1 MSTCVIALH
10 GFTRGPQHLAALA
23 RACEQQ
29 GWSCIRPQV
38 APRWF
43 SVRMN
48 SRHRLDELAAELI
61 RACAGEQV
69 VIAGHSAGAASGSWI
84 AMRLLE
90 AGIDLRG
97 LVYID
102 GNDSPNHLL
111 EKAWPSL
118 EALPIRAVL
127 APPSPCNRQGRL
139 QGFLDRHR
147 PGSSVVVEGSGHG
160 DIEQTDSAI
169 YRRACGDH
177 STPVTKSAVLAA
189 VIEAIGDLV
198 TQRP

>member
-1 MSTCVIALH
+1 MIVIALH
-10 GFTRGPQHLAALA
+10 GFTRGPQHLSALA
-23 RACEQQ
+23 DACSSR

-38 APRWF
+38 APRWL
-43 SVRMN
+43 SVQMN
-48 SRHRLDELAAELI
+48 SRRHLDGLAAELA
-61 RACAGEQV
+61 RASAGQPV
-69 VIAGHSAGAASGSWI
+69 VIAGHSAGAAAGSWI

-118 EALPIRAVL
+118 EAVPIRAVL

-139 QGFLDRHR
+139 AVYLDVHR
-147 PGSSVVVEGSGHG
+147 PGSYVVIPGSGHG
-160 DIEQTDSAI
+160 DIEIHESAV
-169 YRRACGDH
+169 YRRACGDD
-177 STPVTKSAVLAA
+177 SSPQTKASVLAA
-189 VIEAIGDLV
+189 VIDAIAGLV
-198 TQRP
+198 PSSP